1 MPARKS
7 YFEYGQECH
16 GLYEDLTE
24 DDYGHPYGDHDLEG
38 TGKWK
43 ESKKKRWQ
51 EEREMEDIETAI
63 ALSLSVSGGFCTD
76 THKKVPVVCE

>member
-7 YFEYGQECH
+7 YFEYGQECY

-24 DDYGHPYGDHDLEG
+24 DDYGRPYGDHDLEG

-76 THKKVPVVCE
+76 THKKVPVLCE